1 MTSAYESLKP
11 LFDPASIAIVGA
23 SNDVQKFGGRPIRY
37 SVEGGY
43 RGAILPIN
51 PKGGEI
57 QGLKAYRDI
66 REAPGP
72 VDLVIISVP
81 APGVVEAIEQCAEA
95 GARSAVIFSSGFAEL
110 GGEGEAWQA
119 RLSEVARRSGVRL
132 VGPNC
137 MGMLNVKAA
146 AVGTFSSAFE
156 HGWPRA
162 GGVAVM
168 SQSGAV
174 GSHCL
179 VLARQRG
186 LGLRGWVTTGNE
198 CDVDVA
204 ELIAFCAED
213 PETKVIVAYMEGCKR
228 PDAFCAALEQ
238 ARRAGKPVIVMK
250 VGASDVGRIAASSHT
265 ASLAGADEVFD
276 AVFRQYGVHRAR
288 TLDELIDVAAACS
301 AGHFPTGRKLGV
313 VTISGGV
320 GVLSSDAAA
329 QNGLEVPELPKATQA
344 RLKALMPFATP
355 RNPVDT
361 TATVLNDMRLLRE
374 SLDAVLTDGGVDAVL
389 CFLTSLGYSK
399 RLMPQLHEVLGEI
412 RAKHPGRLVMLSMM
426 CHAEDRV
433 RLEEELGFVVFEDP
447 SRAIAAIAA
456 LMRFGASFA
465 RPAPEAPP
473 VLPPLDPPPARALT
487 ELEAAE
493 LLRAAGLPVL
503 ESRLARTADEAAA
516 AARALGFPVALK
528 VVSAEIAHKSD
539 VGGVRLKLADE
550 AQVRQAFDG
559 IIAAVNAK
567 APGAKVDGVMVAPM
581 VEGGVECILGASRDP
596 VFGPMVLFGLGGV
609 FVEVLKDASLR
620 RAPFGRDEARRMIA
634 ELKGLPLLQ
643 GARGRPPADL
653 DALAEALARLSAY
666 AHAMRDSVESVD
678 LNPVLALPDRCVAVD
693 ALVATR
699 R

>member
-1 MTSAYESLKP
+1 VTAYESLKP
-11 LFDPASIAIVGA
+11 LFDPRSIAIIGA

-43 RGAILPIN
+43 KGAILPIN

-72 VDLVIISVP
+72 VDLVIVSVP
-81 APGVVEAIEQCAEA
+81 AAGVVEAIERCAEA
-95 GARSAVIFSSGFAEL
+95 KVRSAVIFSSGFAEL

-119 RLSEVARRSGVRL
+119 RLAEIAQTNGIRL

-137 MGMLNVKAA
+137 MGMLNVKSA

-228 PDAFCAALEQ
+228 PDAFCAALER
-238 ARRAGKPVIVMK
+238 ARLAGKPVVIMK
-250 VGASDVGRIAASSHT
+250 VGASDVGRIAASTHT
-265 ASLAGADEVFD
+265 ASLAGADEVFE

-301 AGHFPTGRKLGV
+301 AGQFPSGRKLGV

-329 QNGLEVPELPKATQA
+329 EHRLDVPELPQATQA

-361 TATVLNDMRLLRE
+361 TASVLNDLRLLRE
-374 SLDAVLTDGGVDAVL
+374 SLDAVLNDGGVDAVL
-389 CFLTSLGYSK
+389 CFLTSIGYSK
-399 RLMPQLHEVLGEI
+399 RMMPLLHEVLGEI
-412 RAKHPGRLVMLSMM
+412 RARHPGRLIVLSMM
-426 CHAEDRV
+426 CHAEDRI
-433 RLEEELGFVVFEDP
+433 RLEENSYVVFEDP
-447 SRAIAAIAA
+447 SRGVAAIAA
-456 LMRFGASFA
+456 LMDFGASFA
-465 RPAPEAPP
+465 RTEREAAPALAAATAPP
-473 VLPPLDPPPARALT
+473 PRGLT
-487 ELEAAE
+487 EFEAAA
-493 LLRAAGLPVL
+493 LLREAGLPVI
-503 ESRLARTADEAAA
+503 ESRLAKTADEAAA
-516 AARALGFPVALK
+516 AARSLGFPVALK
-528 VVSAEIAHKSD
+528 IVSAEIAHKSD
-539 VGGVRLKLADE
+539 VGGVRLKLADD
-550 AQVRQAFDG
+550 AQVRQAFAD
-559 IIAAVNAK
+559 IVAAVKAK
-567 APGAKVDGVMVAPM
+567 APGAAIEGVLVAPM
-581 VEGGVECILGASRDP
+581 IDGGVECIMGVSRDP

-620 RAPFGRDEARRMIA
+620 RAPFGRDEARRMIG

-653 DALAEALARLSAY
+653 EALAGALATLSAY
-666 AHAMRDSVESVD
+666 AHAMRDHVEGVD

-693 ALVATR
+693 ALLAPCR
-699 R
+699 

>member
-1 MTSAYESLKP
+1 VTAYESLKP
-11 LFDPASIAIVGA
+11 LFDPRSIAIIGA

-43 RGAILPIN
+43 KGAILPIN

-72 VDLVIISVP
+72 VDLVIVSVP
-81 APGVVEAIEQCAEA
+81 AAGVVEAIERCAEA
-95 GARSAVIFSSGFAEL
+95 KVRSAVIFSSGFAEL

-119 RLSEVARRSGVRL
+119 RLAEIAQTNGIRL

-137 MGMLNVKAA
+137 MGMLNVKSA

-228 PDAFCAALEQ
+228 PDAFCAALER
-238 ARRAGKPVIVMK
+238 ARLAGKPVVIMK
-250 VGASDVGRIAASSHT
+250 VGASDVGRIAASTHT
-265 ASLAGADEVFD
+265 ASLAGADEVFE

-301 AGHFPTGRKLGV
+301 AGQFPSGRKLGV

-329 QNGLEVPELPKATQA
+329 EHRLDVPELPQATQA

-361 TATVLNDMRLLRE
+361 TASVLNDLRLLRE
-374 SLDAVLTDGGVDAVL
+374 SLDAVLNDGGVDAVL
-389 CFLTSLGYSK
+389 CFLTSIGYSK
-399 RLMPQLHEVLGEI
+399 RMMPLLHEVLGEI
-412 RAKHPGRLVMLSMM
+412 RARHPGRLIVLSMM
-426 CHAEDRV
+426 CHAEDRI
-433 RLEEELGFVVFEDP
+433 RLEENSYVVFEDP
-447 SRAIAAIAA
+447 SRGVAAIAA
-456 LMRFGASFA
+456 LMDFGASFA
-465 RPAPEAPP
+465 RTEREAAPALAAATAPP
-473 VLPPLDPPPARALT
+473 PRGLT
-487 ELEAAE
+487 EFEAAA
-493 LLRAAGLPVL
+493 LLREAGLPVI
-503 ESRLARTADEAAA
+503 ESRLAKTADEAAA
-516 AARALGFPVALK
+516 AARSLGFPVALK

-539 VGGVRLKLADE
+539 VGGVRLKLADD
-550 AQVRQAFDG
+550 AQVRQAFAD
-559 IIAAVNAK
+559 IVAAVKAK
-567 APGAKVDGVMVAPM
+567 APGAAIEGVLVAPM
-581 VEGGVECILGASRDP
+581 IDGGVECIMGVSRDP

-620 RAPFGRDEARRMIA
+620 RAPFGRDEARRMIG
-634 ELKGLPLLQ
+634 ELRGLPLLQ

-653 DALAEALARLSAY
+653 EALAGALATLSAY
-666 AHAMRDSVESVD
+666 AHAMRDHVEGVD

-693 ALVATR
+693 ALLAPCR
-699 R
+699 

>member
-1 MTSAYESLKP
+1 MTAYESLRP
-11 LFDPASIAIVGA
+11 LFDPRSIAIVGA

-43 RGAILPIN
+43 KGAILPIN

-72 VDLVIISVP
+72 VDLVIVSVP
-81 APGVVEAIEQCAEA
+81 AAGVVEAIERCAEA
-95 GARSAVIFSSGFAEL
+95 KARAAVIFSSGFAEL

-119 RLSEVARRSGVRL
+119 RLAEIARTGGIRL

-137 MGMLNVKAA
+137 MGMLNVRSA

-213 PETKVIVAYMEGCKR
+213 PETKVVVAYMEGCKR
-228 PDAFCAALEQ
+228 PDAFCAALER
-238 ARRAGKPVIVMK
+238 ARLAGKPVVIMK
-250 VGASDVGRIAASSHT
+250 VGASEVGRVAASSHT
-265 ASLAGADEVFD
+265 ASLAGADAVFD

-301 AGHFPTGRKLGV
+301 AGQFPVGRRLGV

-320 GVLSSDAAA
+320 GVLASDAAA
-329 QNGLEVPELPKATQA
+329 EHGMEVPELPAATQA

-361 TATVLNDMRLLRE
+361 TASVLNDLRLLRE
-374 SLDAVLTDGGVDAVL
+374 SLDAVLNDGAVDAVL
-389 CFLTSLGYSK
+389 CFLTSIGYSK
-399 RLMPQLHEVLGEI
+399 RMMPLLHEVLGEV
-412 RAKHPGRLVMLSMM
+412 RARHPGRLVVLSMM
-426 CHAEDRV
+426 CHAEDRI
-433 RLEEELGFVVFEDP
+433 RLEEELGYVVFEDP
-447 SRAIAAIAA
+447 SRGIAAIAA
-456 LMRFGASFA
+456 LMAFGASFA
-465 RPAPEAPP
+465 RTAREAPP
-473 VLPPLDPPPARALT
+473 ALAAGAKAPPKRGLT
-487 ELEAAE
+487 EIEAAA
-493 LLRAAGLPVL
+493 LLREAGLPAI
-503 ESRLARTADEAAA
+503 ESRLAKTSNEAAA
-516 AARALGFPVALK
+516 AAKALGFPVALK
-528 VVSAEIAHKSD
+528 VVSADIAHKSD
-539 VGGVRLKLADE
+539 VGGVKLRLGDDT
-550 AQVRQAFDG
+550 QVRQAFADVMT
-559 IIAAVNAK
+559 AVKAK
-567 APGAKVDGVMVAPM
+567 APRAAIDGVLVAPM
-581 VEGGVECILGASRDP
+581 VAGGVECIMGVSRDP

-620 RAPFGRDEARRMIA
+620 RAPFGRDEARRMIG
-634 ELKGLPLLQ
+634 ELKGLPLLE

-653 DALAEALARLSAY
+653 EALADALAKLSAY
-666 AHAMRDSVESVD
+666 AYAMREAVESID
-678 LNPVLALPDRCVAVD
+678 LNPVLALPEGCVAVD
-693 ALVATR
+693 ALIVPR
-699 R
+699 

>member
-11 LFDPASIAIVGA
+11 LFDPRSIAIIGA

-43 RGAILPIN
+43 KGTILPIN

-57 QGLKAYRDI
+57 QGFKAYRDI

-95 GARSAVIFSSGFAEL
+95 KARSAVIFSSGFAEL

-119 RLSEVARRSGVRL
+119 RLSEIAQRSGIRL

-162 GGVAVM
+162 GAVAVM

-301 AGHFPTGRKLGV
+301 AGHFPRGRRLGV

-320 GVLSSDAAA
+320 GVLASDAAA
-329 QNGLEVPELPKATQA
+329 QYGLEVPELPKPTQE

-374 SLDAVLTDGGVDAVL
+374 SLDAVLSDGDVDAVL

-399 RLMPQLHEVLGEI
+399 RMMPQLHGVLGEI
-412 RAKHPGRLVMLSMM
+412 RARHPGRLVMLSMM
-426 CHAEDRV
+426 CHAEDRI
-433 RLEEELGFVVFEDP
+433 RLEEGLGFVVFEDP

-456 LMRFGASFA
+456 LARFGESFA
-465 RPAPEAPP
+465 RPAREAPP
-473 VLPPLDPPPARALT
+473 SLPELSPPRARRLS

-493 LLRAAGLPVL
+493 HLRAAGLPVI
-503 ESRLARTADEAAA
+503 ESRLARSADEAAA

-539 VGGVRLKLADE
+539 VGGVRLKLGDE
-550 AQVRQAFDG
+550 AAVREAFDAVM
-559 IIAAVNAK
+559 AAVKAK
-567 APGAKVDGVMVAPM
+567 APKARVDGVLVAPM

-620 RAPFGRDEARRMIA
+620 RAPFGRDEARRMIG
-634 ELKGLPLLQ
+634 EIKGLALLQ
-643 GARGRPPADL
+643 GARGRAPADL
-653 DALAEALARLSAY
+653 DALADALARLSAY
-666 AHAMRDSVESVD
+666 AYAMRDSVESVD

-693 ALVATR
+693 ALIAPR
-699 R
+699 L

>member
-37 SVEGGY
+37 SLEGGY
-43 RGAILPIN
+43 KGRILPIN

-72 VDLVIISVP
+72 VDMAIVSVP
-81 APGVVEAIEQCAEA
+81 AAGVVEAIEQCAEA
-95 GARSAVIFSSGFAEL
+95 KVRSVVIFSSGFAEL

-119 RLSEVARRSGVRL
+119 RLSEIARASGTRL

-228 PDAFCAALEQ
+228 PEAFCAALEQ
-238 ARRAGKPVIVMK
+238 ARRAGKPVVIMK

-288 TLDELIDVAAACS
+288 TLDDLIDIAAACS
-301 AGHFPTGRKLGV
+301 AGQFPTGRKLGV

-329 QNGLEVPELPKATQA
+329 QHGLEVPELPQPTQA
-344 RLKALMPFATP
+344 KLKALMPFATP

-361 TATVLNDMRLLRE
+361 TASVLNDMRLLRE
-374 SLDAVLTDGGVDAVL
+374 SLDAILTDGGVDAVL

-399 RLMPQLHEVLGEI
+399 RMMPQLHEVLGEI
-412 RAKHPGRLVMLSMM
+412 RAKHPDRLVVVSMM
-426 CHAEDRV
+426 
-433 RLEEELGFVVFEDP
+433 
-447 SRAIAAIAA
+447 
-456 LMRFGASFA
+456 
-465 RPAPEAPP
+465 
-473 VLPPLDPPPARALT
+473 
-487 ELEAAE
+487 
-493 LLRAAGLPVL
+493 
-503 ESRLARTADEAAA
+503 
-516 AARALGFPVALK
+516 
-528 VVSAEIAHKSD
+528 
-539 VGGVRLKLADE
+539 
-550 AQVRQAFDG
+550 
-559 IIAAVNAK
+559 
-567 APGAKVDGVMVAPM
+567 
-581 VEGGVECILGASRDP
+581 
-596 VFGPMVLFGLGGV
+596 
-609 FVEVLKDASLR
+609 
-620 RAPFGRDEARRMIA
+620 
-634 ELKGLPLLQ
+634 
-643 GARGRPPADL
+643 
-653 DALAEALARLSAY
+653 
-666 AHAMRDSVESVD
+666 
-678 LNPVLALPDRCVAVD
+678 
-693 ALVATR
+693 
-699 R
+699 